1 VKKIESYLKRDKVE
15 LIEFEYNKKTYVLSG
30 WWILEVFKDEGKK
43 DKVSSTIFES
53 KEDFL
58 SAKIFDGKSIREID
72 DSKIKIFEVY
82 EN

>member
-1 VKKIESYLKRDKVE
+1 MKKIESYLKRDKVE

>member
-1 VKKIESYLKRDKVE
+1 
-15 LIEFEYNKKTYVLSG
+15 VLSG